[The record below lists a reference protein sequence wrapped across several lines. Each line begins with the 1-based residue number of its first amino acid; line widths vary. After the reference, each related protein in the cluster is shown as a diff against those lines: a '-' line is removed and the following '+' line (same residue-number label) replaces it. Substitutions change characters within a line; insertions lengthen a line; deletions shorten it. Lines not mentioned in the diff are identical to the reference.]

1 MGVDLNLNYPA
12 EWEKARKIRFA
23 QGYTRPSV
31 RYYVGPYPLSEP
43 ETLSMSSFTRYIKPE
58 LTISLHTQGREI
70 YWDFMNL
77 ATRRD
82 FAIANRFS
90 ALSGYTVAQVPSESS
105 FAGYKDWFIQYFRKP
120 GFTIEAGI
128 GINPIPISQAPII
141 YRSLEAVFL
150 EGMF

>member
-1 MGVDLNLNYPA
+1 MNLNYPA
-12 EWEKARKIRFA
+12 GWEKAREIRYA
-23 QGYTRPSV
+23 QGYISPSV

-43 ETLSMSSFTRYIKPE
+43 ETLSMLSFTRCIKPE

-77 ATRRD
+77 ATARD
-82 FAIANRFS
+82 LAIARRFS
-90 ALSGYTVAQVPSESS
+90 VLSGYTVAQVPAESS
-105 FAGYKDWFIQYFRKP
+105 FAGYKDWFIQFFRRP

-128 GINPIPISQAPII
+128 GVSPIPISQTPII

-150 EGMF
+150 EGMFL